1 MMYYVYVCASSCWNG
16 YVFFVMCDCWRVI
29 IQYST
34 GINSVAMCVC
44 FPFLFLMGTLEL
56 RTPAADLSS
65 GDQAQSEEDS
75 LLELTQVLH
84 LASFGN

>member
-1 MMYYVYVCASSCWNG
+1 MYVVLLVGTENFC
-16 YVFFVMCDCWRVI
+16 VMCDCWRVI

-34 GINSVAMCVC
+34 GINSVAMCV
-44 FPFLFLMGTLEL
+44 FPFLFLMGTLGL
-56 RTPAADLSS
+56 CTPAPDLSS

-84 LASFGN
+84 LGSFGN